1 MISERKVNLGMILL
15 FLGVMGVMLNTFD
28 PYLKGKVPSLVSV
41 ILISIGFLTAI
52 MKWFEVRSR
61 RKS

>member
-1 MISERKVNLGMILL
+1 MISKRKVNLGMILL
-15 FLGVMGVMLNTFD
+15 FLGVMGAMLNTFD
-28 PYLKGKVPSLVSV
+28 PYLKGKVPSIVSI

-52 MKWFEVRSR
+52 MKWLEIRAI